1 MKAFSLKKTGL
12 FVVSIALLL
21 CLFSCV
27 CFAVSTPAKIESL
40 KAKAGTTA
48 VTLSWS
54 KLKNCDAYAVF
65 SYSPS
70 KEKYTFIKNTK
81 DTEYKVTDLSEGE
94 TYYFAV
100 QGYNNDGEE
109 KLYGDISDYVKVT
122 TKVEEPGKV
131 KGLEEAAVY
140 STKAKL
146 TWNKM
151 SGMKYAV
158 YFYNTDTKKYTHIDN
173 TASNSLTVK
182 DLDPEKTYTFAVRAY
197 KKVGGKTYYG
207 DYSAKLKI
215 TTNPMPLELED
226 ARKIYE
232 KAVDVYMNWIYSC
245 TYTASSGFITRE
257 FYGLNCRFA
266 PVNHSDIKTKK
277 DLENML
283 SDYFVKEVYENELYL
298 YIEVGGK
305 LYYYAEGGSAEPDKG
320 TKYYTDSI
328 KKITYKK
335 YKYTLY
341 PTYYAS
347 FNDTY
352 APESYTFTIIR
363 KDGKWI
369 FDSGFY
375 PCTANIKDK

>member
-1 MKAFSLKKTGL
+1 MKAFSLKKLGL
-12 FVVSIALLL
+12 YIITTASLL
-21 CLFSCV
+21 CLLCCV
-27 CFAVSTPAKIESL
+27 CFAVSTPAKVESL
-40 KAKAGTTA
+40 KAKAGVSS
-48 VTLSWS
+48 VTLTWS

-70 KEKYTFIKNTK
+70 KEKYTFIKNVK
-81 DTEYKVTDLSEGE
+81 ENEYKVTDLDEGE
-94 TYYFAV
+94 TYYYAV
-100 QGYNNDGEE
+100 QGYNNDGDQ
-109 KLYGDISDYVKVT
+109 KLYGDISDYVKTT

-131 KGLEEAAVY
+131 KGLEADAVY
-140 STKAKL
+140 STKTKL
-146 TWNKM
+146 TWNKL

-158 YFYNTDTKKYTHIDN
+158 YFYNADTKKYSHIDN
-173 TASNSLTVK
+173 VASNSLTVK

-207 DYSAKLKI
+207 DYSAKLKV

-226 ARKIYE
+226 ARKIY
-232 KAVDVYMNWIYSC
+232 KNAVDVYMNWIYSC
-245 TYTASSGFITRE
+245 SYMASSGYVNRD
-257 FYGLNCRFA
+257 FYGVMCKFA
-266 PVNHSDIKTKK
+266 PVNHPDIKTKK

-283 SDYFVKEVYENELYL
+283 GKYFSEDIYINELYL

-305 LYYYAEGGSAEPDKG
+305 LYYYAEGASDTPDKE
-320 TKYYTDSI
+320 TKFYTDNI

-347 FNDTY
+347 FEDKY

-363 KDGKWI
+363 KDGRWI
-369 FDSGFY
+369 FDGNFY
-375 PCTANIKDK
+375 PCTAKIKD